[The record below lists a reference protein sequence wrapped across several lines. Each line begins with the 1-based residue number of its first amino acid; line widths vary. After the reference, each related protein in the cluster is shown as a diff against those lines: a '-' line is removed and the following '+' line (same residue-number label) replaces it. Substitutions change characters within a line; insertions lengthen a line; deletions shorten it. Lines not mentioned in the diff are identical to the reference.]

1 MGAAST
7 RSGDARAIVLVA
19 GFGDDASMYDGL
31 LETPLA
37 TRFEL
42 HAIDLPG
49 FGAPPLAAGTSL
61 ASLARFVAQ
70 RAQALGARIAVGHS
84 LGSVVVS
91 LAASEPGSSIS
102 RIVSLEGNLTAE
114 DAYFSGTA
122 SEYAD
127 PTSFRTAFLAR
138 LDDLGASDPIV
149 ARYRHVVARADPRAL
164 WELGNDA
171 HRFSAAQAPGEVL
184 VAAARTTYVYDPANC
199 PERSL
204 AWLRGSDLE
213 QLACHGASHW
223 MSVDQPEALAAHL
236 LAVLDQGLA

>member
-1 MGAAST
+1 MEEAST
-7 RSGDARAIVLVA
+7 PSGEARAIVLVA
-19 GFGDDASMYDGL
+19 GFGDDASLYDGL

-42 HAIDLPG
+42 HPIDLPG
-49 FGAPPLAAGTSL
+49 FGAPPLAGGTSL

-70 RAQALGARIAVGHS
+70 RARAIGAGIAVGHS

-91 LAASEPGSSIS
+91 LAASEPGSPIS

-127 PTSFRTAFLAR
+127 ATSFRAAFLAR
-138 LDDLGASDPIV
+138 LDELGASDPIV
-149 ARYRHVVARADPRAL
+149 ARYRRVVARADPRAL

-171 HRFSAAQAPGEVL
+171 HRFSSAQVPGKVL
-184 VAAARTTYVYDPANC
+184 AAAARTTYVYDPANC
-199 PERSL
+199 SERSV
-204 AWLRGSDLE
+204 AWLQESDLE
-213 QLACHGASHW
+213 QLVCHGASHW
-223 MSVDQPEALAAHL
+223 MSVDEPEVLAAHL
-236 LAVLDQGLA
+236 LAELA